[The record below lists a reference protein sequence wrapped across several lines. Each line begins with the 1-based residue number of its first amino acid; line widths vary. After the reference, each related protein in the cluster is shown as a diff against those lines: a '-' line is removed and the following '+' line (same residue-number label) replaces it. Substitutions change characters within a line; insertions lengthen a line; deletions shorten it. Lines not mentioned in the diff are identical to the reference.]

1 MGGGGLLIRVCLGF
15 RCCVPG
21 ATRLSRAAGV
31 IRRAAAQWSAP
42 PSAPHGGR
50 GGGPD
55 EFGGFA
61 AVESGG
67 GGAAKKEASEGKEGG
82 GDGWGDGDGW
92 DDDFDAS
99 PAYPTLTAYDRNGV
113 KVASPARFSPT
124 IFAGWWHCWPGA
136 GRRGRTQPRC
146 CEILAGSMLPI
157 QVRRGTMKVMLV
169 LLSFLYH
176 SPNTVRRG
184 TGAGYTLL
192 ASRTDRGDGL
202 DYGFAKRSRHDLRQL
217 AASADKGCTGGR
229 CY

>member
-1 MGGGGLLIRVCLGF
+1 MVVGGGGLLIRVCLGC

-21 ATRLSRAAGV
+21 ATRLSRAAGL
-31 IRRAAAQWSAP
+31 IRRAASQWSAP

-113 KVASPARFSPT
+113 KVASPGRFSPT

-146 CEILAGSMLPI
+146 CEILAGSMLA
-157 QVRRGTMKVMLV
+157 R
-169 LLSFLYH
+169 
-176 SPNTVRRG
+176 SPNTSEARDNESHACIIVILVPFSQHCEARH
-184 TGAGYTLL
+184 
-192 ASRTDRGDGL
+192 
-202 DYGFAKRSRHDLRQL
+202 RSRIHT
-217 AASADKGCTGGR
+217 SGF
-229 CY
+229 